1 MGYTLPEKTAILE
14 FEEYPGL
21 EVTVRLSPV
30 PMASYFD
37 IVRRMADESLTMTKF
52 EEIARDFA
60 PLGLVAWNLDVEA
73 TTEGLVA
80 QPYEFAIGIVNQWT
94 KAVANV
100 PVPLPK
106 RSSDGEPSEDP
117 ETSPSS

>member
-1 MGYTLPEKTAILE
+1 MFVLPDKLAVLE

-30 PMASYFD
+30 PMGTYFD
-37 IVRRMADESLTMTKF
+37 IVRRMNEVAGMTEF
-52 EEIARDFA
+52 ETIARDFA
-60 PLGLVAWNLDVEA
+60 PIGLVSWNLDGEPTA
-73 TTEGLVA
+73 EGLA
-80 QPYEFAIGIVNQWT
+80 SQPYELAIGIVTQWIR
-94 KAVANV
+94 AVAEV

-106 RSSDGEPSEDP
+106 RSSDTEPSEDP